1 MIKKLLKFFTCMLVL
16 TTTCLNLNFKAEK
29 SNLLYECKS
38 HMYMHRYYNEN
49 KKIYTIVFLFNP
61 VRFVRNEFY
70 KDESP
75 ECIVIDDCVLN
86 TLLYKDI
93 FMLEKN
99 FIENLIFNLVK
110 TGEWVMMR
118 ERRWVVVAKVS
129 AICRVGGLDKFW
141 GEDEDGEENNLSDFV
156 VDCLDN
162 LDIKLYKFYLKD
174 VNIQEKFFL

>member
-1 MIKKLLKFFTCMLVL
+1 
-16 TTTCLNLNFKAEK
+16 
-29 SNLLYECKS
+29 
-38 HMYMHRYYNEN
+38 MHRYYNEN

-141 GEDEDGEENNLSDFV
+141 GEDEDGEDDGVGGLHAGGHNAL
-156 VDCLDN
+156 
-162 LDIKLYKFYLKD
+162 
-174 VNIQEKFFL
+174 IQPPHAGQQPAGEEAGIGQCSSPL